1 MRAIISSAR
10 RSEFFIVIIAR
21 WPDVFSK
28 AETERMPFTSM
39 SNVTSICACPL
50 GIGAHPESSNW
61 PSKRLSRVS
70 FRSPSNTILFTA
82 SCPSSAFVYNLLAL
96 AGTTVLRGTRTS
108 ITPPVVSMPR
118 VRGVTSSSKRSI
130 VFLSRSPDKTPAYR
144 CVAATA
150 PWYGLRLDG
159 AVVTALTWTA
169 APYATASSGL
179 MLVLGVLP
187 LKKLVSRSRIFGI
200 LVDPPTRTTSSTSLR
215 EMPASS
221 STRSTG
227 SMVLRKRSAHRSSNL
242 ARVTVSAKSTPGRM
256 DSISTFTA
264 VCEES

>member
-130 VFLSRSPDKTPAYR
+130 VFLSRSPDKTPA
-144 CVAATA
+144 
-150 PWYGLRLDG
+150 
-159 AVVTALTWTA
+159 WTA